1 MVKVIVIG
9 GGFGG
14 LNAIKTLNG
23 THLDVLLL
31 DRTNHHVFQ
40 PLLYQV
46 ATAALS
52 VSNIASPL
60 REILRGQANVEV
72 LMEEVN
78 CIDKE
83 EQKVYTKDG
92 KSFFFNF
99 LIVAP
104 GARHSYFGHD
114 QWESFAP
121 GLKTVADGDRIREQ
135 ILLAFE
141 KAERCEDPLEAQKFL
156 RFAIVGA
163 GPTGVEMAGSIAEFA
178 HRTLF
183 KNFRH
188 INPATSKIY
197 LIEGANQVLPS
208 FPPHLTEE
216 AQKDLEKL
224 GVDILLNTF
233 VTNVT
238 GEGIYMG
245 DQFLPTPNVIWA
257 AGNQA
262 SPLLETLHVPLDKQ
276 GRVIVNADLTI
287 PQSPQIFVIGDAACC
302 LDAQG
307 QPLPGIAPV
316 AIQQGRYVAK
326 IIKKNIPSNKRQPFA
341 YFDKGTIATIGRG
354 KAIAMIRKLQFSG
367 LIAWLI
373 WCFIHILYIVSFR
386 NRLLI
391 MMQWVFLYLLGR
403 RQGRVITHSI
413 DYEKFK

>member
-14 LNAIKTLNG
+14 LNATQALKG
-23 THLDVLLL
+23 APLDILLV

-78 CIDKE
+78 RIDKI

-92 KSFFFNF
+92 KSFFFDF

-104 GARHSYFGHD
+104 GSRHSYFGHD
-114 QWESFAP
+114 QWENFAP
-121 GLKTVADGDRIREQ
+121 GLKTVEDSERIRER

-141 KAERCEDPLEAQKFL
+141 KAERCEDPQEAQKYL
-156 RFAIVGA
+156 CFAIVGA

-183 KNFRH
+183 KDFRH

-197 LIEGANQVLPS
+197 LIEGTNQILPS
-208 FPPHLTEE
+208 FPSHLAEK
-216 AQKDLEKL
+216 AQKDLAKL

-238 GEGIYMG
+238 SEGIYIG
-245 DQFLPTPNVIWA
+245 DQFLAAPTVIWA

-262 SPLLETLHVPLDKQ
+262 SSLLKTLHVPLDKQ

-287 PQSPQIFVIGDAACC
+287 PQYPNIFVIGDAASC
-302 LDAQG
+302 LDAKG
-307 QPLPGIAPV
+307 QFLPGIAPV

-326 IIKKNIPSNKRQPFA
+326 IIKKNISFNKRKPFT

-354 KAIAMIRKLQFSG
+354 EAVAMIRKLQFSG
-367 LIAWLI
+367 LMAWLI
-373 WCFIHILYIVSFR
+373 WCFVHILYIVSFR

-391 MMQWVFLYLLGR
+391 MMQWIFLYLLGR
-403 RQGRVITHSI
+403 RQGRVIVQNVN
-413 DYEKFK
+413 YEDFR